1 MTGAPRSAPT
11 FLSLMGGLT
20 LITIAV
26 ALAINFA
33 VVLSMPVPLAPEIN
47 LGAAIAALRA
57 DGTVQD
63 ERLKIRR
70 DCATPSQPTETTLTQ
85 VAADVLNVPIERLHA
100 RWVHTTSERT
110 QYQLKPQIIATGRT
124 SRAQKNAAMR
134 DALTDPRVDLPA
146 FELALRQA
154 DGCWR
159 VVGPAHTP
167 TQAWRLRI
175 LLAFALSAA
184 LLAPLA
190 WWLARRLSQPLR
202 RLAAEAEQL
211 SLDRVSASSTGLRA
225 GTPNSDRR
233 IREVQIAR
241 EAMHALHARLRRQ
254 ADDMAHMLAAVAHDL
269 RTPLTA
275 LRLRV
280 EMSPPEQAARMA
292 ADLERM
298 DAMIAQ
304 VLDYARGQSQ
314 AEPRIDTDLAELV
327 EECIDDAQA
336 LGKPAQASRIDPVRA
351 VVEPLGLRRA
361 LTNLIE
367 NAVRY
372 ADGAYVGLW
381 REGAWIV
388 LQVDDEGPGIPP
400 AQSERLQEPFQRL
413 ETSRSRDTG
422 GLGLGLAMAR
432 AAALRHGGSLSL
444 RNRET
449 GGLSARLQWPARSQ
463 DGTGAE

>member
-26 ALAINFA
+26 ALAINFV
-33 VVLSMPVPLAPEIN
+33 VVLTMPVPPAPEIN
-47 LGAAIAALRA
+47 LGAAIAALRTE
-57 DGTVQD
+57 GTVQND
-63 ERLKIRR
+63 RLKIRR

-85 VAADVLNVPIERLHA
+85 VAADVLGVPTERLHA
-100 RWVHTTSERT
+100 RWVHTTSERM
-110 QYQLKPQIIATGRT
+110 QWKPQIIATGRI
-124 SRAQKNAAMR
+124 SRTQKNASMR
-134 DALTDPRVDLPA
+134 DALTDPAVELPA

-167 TQAWRLRI
+167 TQLWRLRI

-211 SLDRVSASSTGLRA
+211 SLDRASGPSTGPRA
-225 GTPNSDRR
+225 GAPGSDRR

-241 EAMHALHARLRRQ
+241 EAMHALHARLHRQ
-254 ADDMAHMLAAVAHDL
+254 ADDMASMLAAVAHDL

-314 AEPRIDTDLAELV
+314 AEPRSDTDLAELV
-327 EECIDDAQA
+327 EECIDDARA

-372 ADGAYVGLW
+372 ADGAHVGLW
-381 REGAWIV
+381 REGGWIV
-388 LQVDDEGPGIPP
+388 LQVDDDGPGIPP
-400 AQSERLQEPFQRL
+400 DQSERLQEPFQRL

-444 RNRET
+444 RNRDT
-449 GGLSARLQWPARSQ
+449 GGLSARLQWPARSS
-463 DGTGAE
+463 DGTSAE